1 MPLCLRKTLCR
12 ISVQVPKIF
21 TSPGKSGVPSSEGDK
36 GVPLGRTLGGRLIGR
51 RERGN
56 TKLSEENVV
65 VAFWRERAPDVCL
78 SPPPLPG
85 ALLTVGDTR
94 PMNDAWPKGKEV
106 TSAAA
111 AGRPILSPNGG
122 SRRRSPLERKEERWH
137 ASPHAAFLGCAL
149 LPVVHLPARVSP
161 PSYLLLPNATLP
173 PPSPLSY
180 LRGDLGRGD
189 DPTLLL
195 HLGGGRRG
203 LMGTAFFFFFS
214 VVAP

>member
-1 MPLCLRKTLCR
+1 MHPPRNCFLEASMPLCLRKTLCR

-111 AGRPILSPNGG
+111 AGRPFPSLRTADRGAV
-122 SRRRSPLERKEERWH
+122 RRWRGRAVARF
-137 ASPHAAFLGCAL
+137 AAHRLFGVCSLVSW
-149 LPVVHLPARVSP
+149 PVVHPTYLHEYLPP
-161 PSYLLLPNATLP
+161 PTFCFLMLLFLLLPPLLP
-173 PPSPLSY
+173 E
-180 LRGDLGRGD
+180 
-189 DPTLLL
+189 
-195 HLGGGRRG
+195 GGSWER
-203 LMGTAFFFFFS
+203 
-214 VVAP
+214 